1 MLFLGKHLQ
10 FLLLFALL
18 VLVFLGL
25 CINIMFKRSDIAAIS
40 LSASAL
46 VAIAL
51 HEGYKENAYLPL
63 AGDVPTIGFGTTTG
77 VKLGDK
83 TSPEKA
89 LQAALRDIQKFE
101 GALKQC
107 VKVPLTQG
115 EYDVYISLSYNIGS
129 SNCCRSS
136 LVKKLHAGD
145 YAGACEAISSWVYF
159 KGKKLPGLVKR
170 REIERA
176 KCEGKESD
184 KF

>member
-1 MLFLGKHLQ
+1 M
-10 FLLLFALL
+10 
-18 VLVFLGL
+18 LGL
-25 CINIMFKRSDIAAIS
+25 WLNMTFSRKDIAAIS

-115 EYDVYISLSYNIGS
+115 EYDGYISLSYNIGS
-129 SNCCRSS
+129 GNFCRST
-136 LVKKLHAGD
+136 LVKKLNQQD
-145 YAGACEAISSWVYF
+145 YEGACKEILRWDKF
-159 KGKKLPGLVKR
+159 KGQRLPGLTKR
-170 REIERA
+170 RQEEYI
-176 KCEGKESD
+176 KCSTS
-184 KF
+184 